1 MKVKIIYDT
10 PIQAEDISLY
20 KERIYKLDGVVFNG
34 NDVGINKR
42 IISIRLLN
50 VEDLILVNP
59 KIINQSNTS
68 IVYYERDTY
77 KPNKVRKTIR
87 FKSIIVETD
96 NLGMIEFKPT
106 NEKETWETSNDFF
119 EDGGLLECVLVQ
131 RAIDAINGI
140 DITDRSRAYTETI
153 TNNPKPGRNERVM
166 LASTEGETVF
176 IKYKNADE
184 YIQKG
189 YKLI

>member
-10 PIQAEDISLY
+10 PIQAEDIDLY

-140 DITDRSRAYTETI
+140 DITDKSRAYTETI